1 MGKIAQVRGAVTSTA
16 ARMFPDPDKW
26 NITAIL
32 DQCHYRYSTEA
43 GRAHVLLAILKL
55 SEGNSEK
62 LR

>member
-1 MGKIAQVRGAVTSTA
+1 MGKTAQVRGAVILTA
-16 ARMFPDPDKW
+16 DCMFPDHDKW

-32 DQCHYRYSTEA
+32 DQYNYRYSTEA
-43 GRAHVLLAILKL
+43 GQACVLLAILKL

>member
-1 MGKIAQVRGAVTSTA
+1 
-16 ARMFPDPDKW
+16 MFPDPDKW